1 MASNTLPSVPYSA
14 VRQPGR
20 DEGRL
25 AQEGK
30 FLNAIQV
37 MFKRL
42 RHSET
47 CRMDNS
53 YSLAIAVIQ
62 MVPAPRVFCGGLLTL
77 RRHRL
82 LDGTKYAL
90 TDTRKKFLL
99 IAGRNG
105 V

>member
-53 YSLAIAVIQ
+53 YSSA
-62 MVPAPRVFCGGLLTL
+62 
-77 RRHRL
+77 
-82 LDGTKYAL
+82 
-90 TDTRKKFLL
+90 
-99 IAGRNG
+99 
-105 V
+105 